1 MAREVGKLKPIAVP
15 RIKATGMYSDGGGLY
30 LQVRESTEDEP
41 ARSWIFRYA
50 MHGKERYMG
59 LGSLNTFSLAEA
71 RELARECRQKVSKGV
86 DPLAA
91 REEQRHATGIA
102 AARNITFRQ
111 AAEEYIEAHQSGWRN
126 AKHAAQWPAT
136 LETYA
141 YPIIGTLSVQQIDAG
156 LVRRVLEQ
164 IVTVSERDDSGAMV
178 ERRASFWHAKTETA
192 NRVRGRIESIL
203 ARATAL
209 GYRTGDN
216 PARWR
221 GHLAEAFPR
230 RSKVQKV
237 EHHPALPYS
246 EIGGFVEAL
255 RLREGIAPRALEFL
269 ILTACRSG
277 EVIEAR
283 WREIDLDNKVWTI
296 PAERMKAGREHR
308 VPLSQPALAI
318 LRDVAARQHKKA
330 DFVFPSSAGDAPLSD
345 MALLAVIRRMNGKD
359 QPPAWHDKNG
369 NAIVPHGFRST
380 FRDWASEQTNY
391 PRDVAEAALAHAIED
406 KTEAAYRRGDLFEKR
421 YRLMNEW
428 ARFCESSSTVAK
440 KVVAIN
446 ARP

>member
-1 MAREVGKLKPIAVP
+1 MAREIGKLKPIAVP

-30 LQVRESTEDEP
+30 LQVRESAEDEP

-50 MHGKERYMG
+50 LHGKERYMG
-59 LGSLNTFSLAEA
+59 LGSLTTFSLAEA

-91 REEQRHATGIA
+91 REEQRHAAGIA

-141 YPIIGTLSVQQIDAG
+141 YPIIGALPVQQIDAG

-178 ERRASFWHAKTETA
+178 ERRTSFWHAKTETA

-246 EIGGFVEAL
+246 EIGSFVEAL
-255 RLREGIAPRALEFL
+255 RLREGIAPRVLRV
-269 ILTACRSG
+269 CRVG
-277 EVIEAR
+277 
-283 WREIDLDNKVWTI
+283 N
-296 PAERMKAGREHR
+296 
-308 VPLSQPALAI
+308 
-318 LRDVAARQHKKA
+318 LRDVLVERIDVYDRGGGDTGKESAADQLVVTCVKHQRRPGQLLPVQQSRGIVRRRDVGRVAHVQLGNERPTDFGIVLDPKGQPQERPGFEHVRQEIPET
-330 DFVFPSSAGDAPLSD
+330 DEPQRFAPLQSIGTP
-345 MALLAVIRRMNGKD
+345 ALLLFVHLGGD
-359 QPPAWHDKNG
+359 
-369 NAIVPHGFRST
+369 
-380 FRDWASEQTNY
+380 
-391 PRDVAEAALAHAIED
+391 PRPD
-406 KTEAAYRRGDLFEKR
+406 G
-421 YRLMNEW
+421 
-428 ARFCESSSTVAK
+428 ES
-440 KVVAIN
+440 
-446 ARP
+446 

>member
-1 MAREVGKLKPIAVP
+1 MAREIGKLKPIAVP

-30 LQVRESTEDEP
+30 LQVRGSAEDEP

-59 LGSLNTFSLAEA
+59 LGSLTTFSLAEA
-71 RELARECRQKVSKGV
+71 RELARECRQKVAKGV
-86 DPLAA
+86 DPLAE
-91 REEQRHATGIA
+91 REEQRHADRLT
-102 AARNITFRQ
+102 AARNITFEK
-111 AAEEYIEAHQSGWRN
+111 AAEEYIAAHQSSWRN
-126 AKHAAQWPAT
+126 AKHAGQWHTT

-141 YPIIGTLSVQQIDAG
+141 YPIIGALPVQQIDAG

-164 IVTVSERDDSGAMV
+164 IVTVSERDDSGAVV
-178 ERRASFWHAKTETA
+178 ERRTSFWHAKTETA
-192 NRVRGRIESIL
+192 SRVRGRIESIL

-237 EHHPALPYS
+237 EHHPALRYS

-255 RLREGIAPRALEFL
+255 RLRGGIAPRALEFL

-296 PAERMKAGREHR
+296 PAERMKASREHR
-308 VPLSQPALAI
+308 VPLSEPALAI

-330 DFVFPSSAGDAPLSD
+330 DFVFPSGAHDVPLSD

-359 QPPAWHDKNG
+359 QPPVWRDKNG

-421 YRLMNEW
+421 HRLMNEW
-428 ARFCESSSTVAK
+428 AKFCGTASNSGSNVTPIA
-440 KVVAIN
+440 
-446 ARP
+446 ARA